1 MKGRTT
7 MEKQKGIQLSSG
19 KSLQVSLES
28 VRLDLAG
35 LNTKRKGMLE
45 RVPNSGD
52 WSKFPKESLTTKDI
66 AFLSARTSHEFAI
79 LRGKREDILFHG
91 THYHCE
97 FTDVLIDMLMTGKL
111 ELFAHSHV
119 DGGNLIASKDDRDF
133 LKTIGQKNSIVVSAY
148 DGHEVEF
155 SISLFEF

>member
-1 MKGRTT
+1 
-7 MEKQKGIQLSSG
+7 MEKQRSIQLSSS

-52 WSKFPKESLTTKDI
+52 WSKFPKESLTTRDI

-155 SISLFEF
+155 SISLFDF

>member
-1 MKGRTT
+1 
-7 MEKQKGIQLSSG
+7 MEKQKGIQLSSS

-35 LNTKRKGMLE
+35 LNTKRKGILE